1 MAESTADK
9 VKRMKK
15 KHGFDAVNKP
25 KRTPDGPKKFAVLAL
40 TALGAVELRA
50 RTVSCLRIFGP
61 ERSGI
66 VKMADKH
73 KLPLTEKQEAF
84 LQALTNE
91 AQGDI
96 RAAMRVA
103 GYSDSTKTSEVV
115 NNLREE
121 IIERTQTMLAVN
133 APKAAAGL
141 LGVLNDPSAMGARNA
156 VSAASQILDRVGV
169 VKKEQVEVESKGN
182 AMFILP
188 PKTSEPNDYGNTDDV
203 GE

>member
-1 MAESTADK
+1 MT
-9 VKRMKK
+9 
-15 KHGFDAVNKP
+15 
-25 KRTPDGPKKFAVLAL
+25 
-40 TALGAVELRA
+40 
-50 RTVSCLRIFGP
+50 
-61 ERSGI
+61 
-66 VKMADKH
+66 DKH
-73 KLPLTEKQEAF
+73 KLPPTEKQEAF

-96 RAAMRVA
+96 RAAMRIA

-115 NNLREE
+115 NPLREE

-133 APKAAAGL
+133 APKAASGL

-169 VKKEQVEVESKGN
+169 VKKEQVEVEGKGN

-188 PKTSEPNDYGNTDDV
+188 PKSPEPNDDGNTEDV

>member
-1 MAESTADK
+1 
-9 VKRMKK
+9 
-15 KHGFDAVNKP
+15 
-25 KRTPDGPKKFAVLAL
+25 
-40 TALGAVELRA
+40 
-50 RTVSCLRIFGP
+50 
-61 ERSGI
+61 
-66 VKMADKH
+66 MADKH